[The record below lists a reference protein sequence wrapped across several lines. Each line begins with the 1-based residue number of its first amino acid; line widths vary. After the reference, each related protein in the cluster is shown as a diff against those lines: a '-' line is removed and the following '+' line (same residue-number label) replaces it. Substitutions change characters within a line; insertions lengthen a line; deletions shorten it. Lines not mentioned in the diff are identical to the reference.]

1 MLQYVFIAIIVLI
14 ILKEIYDSYYD
25 TGRKKDEKIKIKKT
39 PPQEPKNYA
48 SKSEYIFNNIQ
59 EPRFEMDAHPIHM
72 QEQRMQQPRQVQFDK
87 PNPWTRMVE
96 SPGHPSQYYI
106 KMNIPSLNDL
116 QNWKKIIPTLDFDPS
131 SGELI
136 IPALDE
142 GTALAIANLILANL
156 HNSISLEDI
165 MSKQLLQI
173 SIAKAQAH
181 EIVRNKLREQ
191 ILSVTHSKLGSKVPS
206 NFEKDLAHEPK
217 VAQETPRKLKED
229 IEAFDGNDYS
239 YL

>member
-25 TGRKKDEKIKIKKT
+25 TGRKKEEKIKIKKT
-39 PPQEPKNYA
+39 PQEPKNYA
-48 SKSEYIFNNIQ
+48 SKTEYIFNNIQ
-59 EPRFEMDAHPIHM
+59 EPRFEMDTHPGHI

-116 QNWKKIIPTLDFDPS
+116 QNWKKIIPVLDFDPS

-181 EIVRNKLREQ
+181 EIVRNKIREQ
-191 ILSVTHSKLGSKVPS
+191 ILSVTHSKLDSKVPS

-217 VAQETPRKLKED
+217 AVQETPRKLKED

>member
-1 MLQYVFIAIIVLI
+1 MTIFCNVLFRSCIILFCLI
-14 ILKEIYDSYYD
+14 I
-25 TGRKKDEKIKIKKT
+25 
-39 PPQEPKNYA
+39 
-48 SKSEYIFNNIQ
+48 
-59 EPRFEMDAHPIHM
+59 
-72 QEQRMQQPRQVQFDK
+72 
-87 PNPWTRMVE
+87 
-96 SPGHPSQYYI
+96 
-106 KMNIPSLNDL
+106 
-116 QNWKKIIPTLDFDPS
+116 QNWKKIIPVLDFDPS